1 MLDLRAVRAEL
12 PALERAVYL
21 NTGTAGPL
29 PRRAVAAL
37 EEALAREAG
46 EGRAWP
52 DLWPLAM
59 ERREALRAR
68 LAAFLGADPD
78 EIALTHH
85 TTEGL
90 NIVLWG
96 IEWEPGDEVVAT
108 DAEHEGGLVPLYLL
122 HQRRGVG
129 VRFAPTGDG
138 SEEAVLEGIRRALTP
153 STRLLLLSH
162 VTYSSGA
169 RLPLA
174 RIAALAH
181 EREVPV
187 LVDGA
192 QSAGAIP
199 VDVHGLDVDFYAL
212 PGQKW
217 LLGPEGTG
225 ALYVRSDRLA
235 ALRPAFAGW
244 GSVRHGSVAA
254 DEPRLE
260 LAEGARRFEVGTV
273 FEPGLE
279 AWRASLEWLESLG
292 WAAIF
297 ERVGRLAAYARDR
310 LRELPGLRVTTPA
323 NAGGLLHFEVDGSDP
338 VRLLAALR
346 ERGFMLRLTPRPQRF
361 RISTGFFNTE
371 EEIDRLAQ
379 ALSELVGSR

>member
-1 MLDLRAVRAEL
+1 MLDLQAVREEL
-12 PALERAVYL
+12 PAVRRAVYL

-29 PRRAVAAL
+29 PRRVAAAL
-37 EEALAREAG
+37 ERALAREVE

-52 DLWPLAM
+52 DLWPLAR

-68 LAAFLGADPD
+68 VAALIGAGA
-78 EIALTHH
+78 EEVALTHH
-85 TTEGL
+85 TSEGL

-96 IEWEPGDEVVAT
+96 IEWTPGDEVVTT

-129 VRFAPTGDG
+129 LRFASVGDG
-138 SEEAVLEGIRRALTP
+138 SEEAALEGIRRALTP
-153 STRLLLLSH
+153 ATRLLLLSH
-162 VTYSSGA
+162 VSYSTGA

-174 RIAALAH
+174 EIVTMAH
-181 EREVPV
+181 ARGVPV

-192 QSAGAIP
+192 QSAGALP
-199 VDVHGLDVDFYAL
+199 VDVHALGVDFYAL

-225 ALYVRSDRLA
+225 ALYVRADRLA
-235 ALRPAFAGW
+235 ELRPTFAAW
-244 GSVRHGSVAA
+244 ASARHGTVAA
-254 DEPRLE
+254 DAPRLE

-273 FEPGLE
+273 FEPALE
-279 AWRASLEWLESLG
+279 AWREGLEWLESLG
-292 WAAIF
+292 WPELFA
-297 ERVGRLAAYARDR
+297 RVERLAAYARAR
-310 LRELPGLRVTTPA
+310 LGELPGLRVTTPA
-323 NAGGLLHFEVDGSDP
+323 NAAGLLHFEAQGAAPERV
-338 VRLLAALR
+338 VRALR
-346 ERGFMLRLTPRPQRF
+346 ERGFMLRVTPHPPRM

-379 ALSELVGSR
+379 ALPEVVRSA